1 MAARASGPPPSHDRQ
16 HTCTKCRDG
25 TAASGR
31 FAETSRG
38 MRVKARMMANRSAS
52 PISRLFTIMLDH
64 LICDCDG
71 VLVDSEVI
79 ADRVLLDTL
88 TATFPHIDFEAAAK
102 SAFGQQTSRF
112 LAGLESRFGVEMPAD
127 FIETIEHN
135 IEIALAQS
143 LAPIT
148 GVRDALLKVSLP
160 AAVVSNSRLVR
171 VRNSLKR
178 ASLTEIFG
186 ERVFSSEQVSRPKP
200 YPDVYLHAA
209 QTLGVAP
216 ARCIVVEDS
225 VSGLNAA
232 RAAGMKTIAFV
243 GASHI
248 PDNYADA
255 LRAMGI
261 TRIMRKMDELPA
273 LVEAGMRG
281 EFGDVQS

>member
-1 MAARASGPPPSHDRQ
+1 
-16 HTCTKCRDG
+16 
-25 TAASGR
+25 
-31 FAETSRG
+31 
-38 MRVKARMMANRSAS
+38 
-52 PISRLFTIMLDH
+52 MLDH

-88 TATFPHIDFEAAAK
+88 SATFPNLDFEAAAK

-112 LAGLESRFGVEMPAD
+112 LAGIESRFGIEMPAN

-135 IEIALAQS
+135 IEVALAQS
-143 LAPIT
+143 LAPIS
-148 GVRDALLKVSLP
+148 GVRDALLKVTLP

-178 ASLTEIFG
+178 AALTEIFG
-186 ERVFSSEQVSRPKP
+186 ERVFSSEQVARPKP

-209 QTLGVAP
+209 QTLGVTP
-216 ARCIVVEDS
+216 ARCVVVEDS

>member
-1 MAARASGPPPSHDRQ
+1 
-16 HTCTKCRDG
+16 
-25 TAASGR
+25 
-31 FAETSRG
+31 
-38 MRVKARMMANRSAS
+38 
-52 PISRLFTIMLDH
+52 MLDH

-88 TATFPHIDFEAAAK
+88 SATFPHIDFASAAK
-102 SAFGQQTSRF
+102 TAFGQQTSRF
-112 LAGLESRFGVEMPAD
+112 LAGLETRYGIAMPD
-127 FIETIEHN
+127 NFLETIEHN
-135 IEIALAQS
+135 IETCLAQS
-143 LAPIT
+143 LAPIS

-160 AAVVSNSRLVR
+160 AAVVSNSRLAR

-186 ERVFSSEQVSRPKP
+186 ERVFSSEQVPRPKP

-209 QTLGVAP
+209 HTLGVTP
-216 ARCIVVEDS
+216 ERCLVVEDS